1 MSSCPLNFHPGP
13 EYHTGNRFW
22 QGCPTILRT
31 PRGRLFA
38 GWYSGGTGEPDPDN
52 YCLLVRSED
61 DGLNWSE
68 PELVIPSEPA
78 NTSRCSAPV
87 PVFSCAACSRDAS
100 C

>member
-1 MSSCPLNFHPGP
+1 MSSSPLNLHPGP
-13 EYHTGNRFW
+13 EYHTLNRFW

-61 DGLNWSE
+61 DGMNWSE
-68 PELVIPSEPA
+68 PELVIP
-78 NTSRCSAPV
+78 
-87 PVFSCAACSRDAS
+87 RDRKS
-100 C
+100 VV